1 MLKSSA
7 FLKCIAFFISLH
19 HNNKQIEIMT
29 TQDYNNKANELNA
42 KFPNLK
48 AEVVKNWNGS
58 RLEIK
63 VINSDKAKTLRE
75 MHRNFN
81 FTF

>member
-1 MLKSSA
+1 
-7 FLKCIAFFISLH
+7 
-19 HNNKQIEIMT
+19 MT
-29 TQDYNNKANELNA
+29 TQDYKNKANELNA

-48 AEVVKNWNGS
+48 AEVVKNWDGS
-58 RLEIK
+58 MDEIK

-75 MHRNFN
+75 MYRNFN

>member
-1 MLKSSA
+1 
-7 FLKCIAFFISLH
+7 
-19 HNNKQIEIMT
+19 MT
-29 TQDYNNKANELNA
+29 TQDYNNKAIELNA

-48 AEVVKNWNGS
+48 AEVVKNWNGTS
-58 RLEIK
+58 LEIK

-75 MHRNFN
+75 MYRKFN